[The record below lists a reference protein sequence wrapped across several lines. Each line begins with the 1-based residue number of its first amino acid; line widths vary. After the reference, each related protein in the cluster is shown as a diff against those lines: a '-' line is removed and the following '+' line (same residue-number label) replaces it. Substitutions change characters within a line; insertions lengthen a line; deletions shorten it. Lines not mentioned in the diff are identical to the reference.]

1 MRGVKYVLLSFVAG
15 ALLAVAT
22 LPAQGIPPLPV
33 SSGCN
38 LDTSTGWT
46 SNNFGSVSTTQRA
59 R

>member
-1 MRGVKYVLLSFVAG
+1 MKYVLLSFVAG

-46 SNNFGSVSTTQRA
+46 SNNFGSVSTTQPA